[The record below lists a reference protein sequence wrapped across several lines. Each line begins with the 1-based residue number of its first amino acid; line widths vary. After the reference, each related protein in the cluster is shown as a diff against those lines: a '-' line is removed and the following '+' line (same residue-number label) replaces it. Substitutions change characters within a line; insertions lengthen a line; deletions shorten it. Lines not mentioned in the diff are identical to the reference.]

1 MRNFDEATLTASETL
16 FVESFSDNVERML
29 GKHTMREW
37 AYEAHEH
44 GMKIGEYLDSKI
56 LSMITKRYNLGFYS
70 SEDRDL
76 LRWYMGV

>member
-1 MRNFDEATLTASETL
+1 MRIYDEATLTASETL
-16 FVESFSDNVERML
+16 FVESFSDAVEQML
-29 GKHTMREW
+29 AKKTMREW

-56 LSMITKRYNLGFYS
+56 LSMIMKQYKRGFIS

-76 LRWYMGV
+76 LRWYTGV